1 MLAHGAVTLQSQI
14 FTGAELEAIARDYR
28 RAGLPPAEVA
38 MMAFGEKVA
47 GAAYTVTADDVESLR
62 RHGFSDTDVLDIA
75 FAAAARCFFSKVLDG
90 VGAEPDQVFAKIDEN
105 VRRALV
111 VGRAFEAAP

>member
-28 RAGLPPAEVA
+28 RAGRAPAEGA
-38 MMAFGEKVA
+38 MMAFAEKIA
-47 GAAYTVTADDVESLR
+47 GSAYTVTAGDVESLR
-62 RHGFSDTDVLDIA
+62 RHGFSDTEVLDIA

-90 VGAEPDQVFAKIDEN
+90 VGAEPDRVFASLDEN

-111 VGRAFEAAP
+111 VGRAFDATP